1 MGSSGCLKQIFRVI
15 ALLLAVLFVITLP
28 FTVTSQS
35 ASQMIFSPEAVTNLV
50 NSSLLGSGIL
60 ERYMLEAVFQGD
72 LVSGGGADEGAFTE
86 ALQYLSPAERQMMI
100 QQIIPDGWVEDQIS
114 TSVESIFLWIDDES
128 PTPAIKLDLVPIKDR
143 LIAGGIEDIADTV
156 VDSWPSCSPE
166 QVNMMIKAAVQGGDL
181 EFDIC
186 EPPEPLR
193 TGAIELVSITFY
205 EWVRESPSSIEFQ
218 EGSEE
223 SFEEIMALKEQIRF
237 LRAIMRFGWFLPMA
251 LLGLIMALSIRS
263 LRNLGSWW
271 GIPMTLGGIL
281 TVIAALIVSGNWQ
294 EVLAQ
299 NAPFLRESGE
309 VIAQVAKFA
318 MNELIDSIVGRTFFF
333 GLVIM
338 ALGAGMFII
347 SRIIKRDGMM
357 EVESQSTDVNVSFPS
372 EPEPGSDA
380 GVPPSVPPISKD
392 DSDEPPSGI
401 FG

>member
-1 MGSSGCLKQIFRVI
+1 MGSSGCLKQTFLITAF
-15 ALLLAVLFVITLP
+15 LLAVLFVITLP

-50 NSSLLGSGIL
+50 RSSLLGSGLL
-60 ERYMLEAVFQGD
+60 ERYLLEAVFQGD
-72 LVSGGGADEGAFTE
+72 LALGGGADEGAIAE
-86 ALQYLSPAERQMMI
+86 ALQYLSPAERQTMI
-100 QQIIPDGWVEDQIS
+100 QQIVPDGWVEDQIS
-114 TSVESIFLWIDDES
+114 TSVESIFRWIDDES
-128 PTPAIKLDLVPIKDR
+128 STPRIKLDLVPIKDR

-166 QVNMMIKAAVQGGDL
+166 QINIMRKAAAQGGDF

-186 EPPEPLR
+186 EPPEPFR
-193 TGAIELVSITFY
+193 TRAVELASITFY

-218 EGSEE
+218 EESEE

-237 LRAIMRFGWFLPMA
+237 LRAIMRFGWFLPIA

-271 GIPMTLGGIL
+271 GIPITLGGIL
-281 TVIAALIVSGNWQ
+281 TVIAALIVSGSWQ
-294 EVLAQ
+294 GVIAN
-299 NAPFLRESGE
+299 NASFLREGGE

-357 EVESQSTDVNVSFPS
+357 KVESQSPDVKAGFPS
-372 EPEPGSDA
+372 EPEHRSEA
-380 GVPPSVPPISKD
+380 GVPPSVPPISND

>member
-1 MGSSGCLKQIFRVI
+1 MGSWGCLKQIFRVI

-35 ASQMIFSPEAVTNLV
+35 ASQMIFSPEAITNLV
-50 NSSLLGSGIL
+50 SSSLLGSGIL
-60 ERYMLEAVFQGD
+60 ERYMLDAVFQGD
-72 LVSGGGADEGAFTE
+72 LALGGGAEGGAFTD

-100 QQIIPDGWVEDQIS
+100 QQIVPDGWVEDQIS
-114 TSVESIFLWIDDES
+114 TAVESIFRWIDDES
-128 PTPAIKLDLVPIKDR
+128 PTPGIKLDLVPIKDR
-143 LIAGGIEDIADTV
+143 LIDGGIEDIADTV

-166 QVNMMIKAAVQGGDL
+166 QVNMMIKAAIQGGDL

-193 TGAIELVSITFY
+193 TQAIEIVSFTFY

-218 EGSEE
+218 EDSEE
-223 SFEEIMALKEQIRF
+223 SIEEIMALKEQVRF
-237 LRAIMRFGWFLPMA
+237 LRAIMTFGWFLPIA

-271 GIPMTLGGIL
+271 GIPMTLGGIF
-281 TVIAALIVSGNWQ
+281 TIIVALLISDSWQ

-309 VIAQVAKFA
+309 VIAQVTKFA

-338 ALGAGMFII
+338 ALGVGIFII

-357 EVESQSTDVNVSFPS
+357 EVESQSTNVKVGFPS
-372 EPEPGSDA
+372 EPEPRRDVGA
-380 GVPPSVPPISKD
+380 PPSVSPISKD